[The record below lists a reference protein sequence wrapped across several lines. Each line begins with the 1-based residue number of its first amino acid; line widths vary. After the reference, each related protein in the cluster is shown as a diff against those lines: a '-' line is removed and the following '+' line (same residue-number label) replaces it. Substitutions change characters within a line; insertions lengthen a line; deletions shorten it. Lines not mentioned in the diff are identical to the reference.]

1 MAKIKTK
8 CECGNEIDG
17 IVGQVVYENE
27 LRWYMSYNCEK
38 CGRAVELDD
47 NDKTPE
53 EIRDVIIKEEGEWKI
68 ILKNLKD
75 LTKVVYILKKN
86 YDFEDI
92 KIFKERIRNG
102 LITGTKSEMMK
113 IKKILSNKCI
123 ECILVKV
130 VNRIEKIVI
139 DVSNIKTSAELQE
152 MIKINLEFPEFY
164 GMNWDAF
171 WDTITGGLELPK
183 KLILVGWNNLKNK
196 LPEDTEIMTNLL
208 SDFNKE
214 YPNLKCEIE
223 YL

>member
-1 MAKIKTK
+1 M
-8 CECGNEIDG
+8 
-17 IVGQVVYENE
+17 
-27 LRWYMSYNCEK
+27 
-38 CGRAVELDD
+38 
-47 NDKTPE
+47 
-53 EIRDVIIKEEGEWKI
+53 IIKEEGEWKI